1 MMERVMEVCGL
12 VGEWSV
18 VGEGGE
24 HFREL
29 LLRGL
34 RPAGEEFFQLL
45 GQARAHH
52 GDVVL
57 AQWG

>member
-1 MMERVMEVCGL
+1 MMEIVMEVCEL

-34 RPAGEEFFQLL
+34 RPAGEEFF
-45 GQARAHH
+45 
-52 GDVVL
+52 
-57 AQWG
+57 